1 MEYRLSREE
10 PVQPSRGARRLKRK
24 KTSKTGVMSPEKAN
38 KEEEEESR
46 VSVVDPPVAKPR
58 RQKSRASVEMETQE
72 VSADFSGRPDTP
84 DDDKLITHEAP
95 ELVVLTDDYGWRPG
109 SLIPSRV
116 TVGVF
121 G

>member
-1 MEYRLSREE
+1 
-10 PVQPSRGARRLKRK
+10 
-24 KTSKTGVMSPEKAN
+24 MSPEKAN
-38 KEEEEESR
+38 KKEEESR

-58 RQKSRASVEMETQE
+58 RQKSRTSVEMETQE

-84 DDDKLITHEAP
+84 DDDKLTHEAP

-121 G
+121 R

>member
-24 KTSKTGVMSPEKAN
+24 KTSKTGVLSPDRVN
-38 KEEEEESR
+38 KKDDDSR
-46 VSVVDPPVAKPR
+46 VLTVDPPHSPVLKPR
-58 RQKSRASVEMETQE
+58 RQMSRASVEMETQE
-72 VSADFSGRPDTP
+72 VTADFSGRPDTP
-84 DDDKLITHEAP
+84 DEDKLTYQE
-95 ELVVLTDDYGWRPG
+95 ELVVPTEDYGWRPG

-116 TVGVF
+116 TIGVF

>member
-10 PVQPSRGARRLKRK
+10 PVQTSRGARRLKRK
-24 KTSKTGVMSPEKAN
+24 KTSKTGVMSPDRAN
-38 KEEEEESR
+38 KEEDESR
-46 VSVVDPPVAKPR
+46 VSAVDPPVPKPR
-58 RQKSRASVEMETQE
+58 RQTSRTSVEMETQE

-84 DDDKLITHEAP
+84 DDDKPTHEA
-95 ELVVLTDDYGWRPG
+95 ELVVLTDDHGWRPG